1 MQSKG
6 LRSLLH
12 TTVERKVTVGGKN
25 GMKKNKSGMGNRKWD
40 QKLCTCLD
48 RERLADG
55 TLEQS
60 SEVGEVRALGAHLKS
75 FPHKGSSKNSWLF
88 E

>member
-1 MQSKG
+1 
-6 LRSLLH
+6 
-12 TTVERKVTVGGKN
+12 
-25 GMKKNKSGMGNRKWD
+25 MGNRKWD
-40 QKLCTCLD
+40 QKLCMCLD